1 MFGFKRRPKPE
12 ITVSATEPT
21 VVPDDRDA
29 QGELDGQIWASNAS
43 RGTNPDL
50 PRETA
55 FREAPETPAPAEE
68 QDRRDNKDQR
78 IKIRFTPKEYARVQH
93 RAAEAGTDCSKYIRS
108 VLNAAELERTPQSG
122 FAEQAQSLICIG
134 RRFNDILVR
143 ARTLGFLDVPALRS
157 TLDEHR
163 AVLEEIYLP
172 FRRYEGSEETD
183 L

>member
-12 ITVSATEPT
+12 ITVPAPEQP

-29 QGELDGQIWASNAS
+29 EGKLDGQICASNAS

-68 QDRRDNKDQR
+68 QNRRDNKDQR
-78 IKIRFTPKEYARVQH
+78 IKIRFTPQEFTRIQAKANSI
-93 RAAEAGTDCSKYIRS
+93 GIDSSKYIRL
-108 VLNAAELERTPQSG
+108 VLNDTELERTPQTG
-122 FAEQAQSLICIG
+122 FSEQTQSLIRIG

-143 ARTLGFLDVPALRS
+143 ARTLGFLDAPALRAV
-157 TLDEHR
+157 LDEYR
-163 AVLEEIYLP
+163 VVLEEIFLP
-172 FRRYEGSEETD
+172 FRGYEGYEETE

>member
-12 ITVSATEPT
+12 VTAPTTEPQ
-21 VVPDDRDA
+21 VVPDDRTT
-29 QGELDGQIWASNAS
+29 QGELDGQICASNAS

-68 QDRRDNKDQR
+68 QNRRDNKDQR
-78 IKIRFTPKEYARVQH
+78 IKIRFTPKEYARIQC
-93 RAAEAGTDCSKYIRS
+93 RAAEAGMDCSKYIRS

-122 FAEQAQSLICIG
+122 FAEQAQSLIRIG
-134 RRFNDILVR
+134 RRIDDILVR
-143 ARTLGFLDVPALRS
+143 ARTLGFVDAPALHAV
-157 TLDEHR
+157 LDEYR
-163 AVLEEIYLP
+163 VVLEEIFLP
-172 FRRYEGSEETD
+172 FRGYEGYEETE

>member
-12 ITVSATEPT
+12 TTAPETEPT
-21 VVPDDRDA
+21 VVQDDRAA

-68 QDRRDNKDQR
+68 QDCRDNMDQR

-93 RAAEAGTDCSKYIRS
+93 RAAEAGMDCSKYIRM
-108 VLNAAELERTPQSG
+108 VLNDVELERTPQSG
-122 FAEQAQSLICIG
+122 FAKQAQSLIRIG
-134 RRFNDILVR
+134 RRLDDILVR
-143 ARTLGFLDVPALRS
+143 ARTLGFLDVPALHF

-172 FRRYEGSEETD
+172 FRRYEDHEETNP
-183 L
+183 

>member
-12 ITVSATEPT
+12 IKAPATEPT
-21 VVPDDRDA
+21 VVPDDRAA

-68 QDRRDNKDQR
+68 QARRDNKNQR
-78 IKIRFTPKEYARVQH
+78 IKIRFTPREFARIQ
-93 RAAEAGTDCSKYIRS
+93 AKANSIGIDSSKYIRL
-108 VLNAAELERTPQSG
+108 VLNAVELERTPQTG
-122 FAEQAQSLICIG
+122 FSEQAQSLIRIG
-134 RRFNDILVR
+134 RCLDDILVR
-143 ARTLGFLDVPALRS
+143 ARTLGFLDAPALRAA
-157 TLDEHR
+157 LDEYR

-172 FRRYEGSEETD
+172 FRRYEGHEEKNP
-183 L
+183 

>member
-1 MFGFKRRPKPE
+1 MFGFKRKPKPE
-12 ITVSATEPT
+12 ITVPAAEPQ

-29 QGELDGQIWASNAS
+29 QGELDGLIWASNAS

-78 IKIRFTPKEYARVQH
+78 IKIRFTPQEFARIQ
-93 RAAEAGTDCSKYIRS
+93 AKANSIGIDSSKYIRM
-108 VLNAAELERTPQSG
+108 VLNDTELERTPQSG
-122 FAEQAQSLICIG
+122 FAEQAQSLIRIG
-134 RRFNDILVR
+134 RRLDDILVR
-143 ARTLGFLDVPALRS
+143 ARTLGFLDVPALHS

-163 AVLEEIYLP
+163 TVLEEIYLP
-172 FRRYEGSEETD
+172 FRRYEDHEETNP
-183 L
+183 

>member
-12 ITVSATEPT
+12 ITAPATEPT
-21 VVPDDRDA
+21 VVPDDLAA

-93 RAAEAGTDCSKYIRS
+93 RAAEAGMGCSKYIRS

-122 FAEQAQSLICIG
+122 FAEQAQSLIRIG
-134 RRFNDILVR
+134 RRLDDILVR
-143 ARTLGFLDVPALRS
+143 ARTLGFLDAPALRAA
-157 TLDEHR
+157 LDEYR
-163 AVLEEIYLP
+163 TLLEEIYLP
-172 FRRYEGSEETD
+172 FRRYEDYEEANP
-183 L
+183 